1 MVDMDEL
8 LKILR
13 DTEWEDDF
21 IPLACSKLSTNP
33 RLREL
38 ADYAVEVGMRSGI
51 YVTAYDVIRSYR
63 PI

>member
-1 MVDMDEL
+1 MDEL
-8 LKILR
+8 RKILK

-21 IPLACSKLSTNP
+21 IPLANTKLSTNA

-38 ADYAVEVGMRSGI
+38 ADYAVEVARRSDI
-51 YVTAYDVIRSYR
+51 AVTTDEVILSYR

>member
-1 MVDMDEL
+1 MDEL
-8 LKILR
+8 RAILK

-21 IPLACSKLSTNP
+21 IPLANSKLSTNA

-38 ADYAVEVGMRSGI
+38 ADYAVEVARRSGI
-51 YVTAYDVIRSYR
+51 AVTAYDVIRSYR